1 MSAGPPDEIFCFSKA
16 ISVLETNHYTNY
28 TLTLL
33 YSNRDSKS
41 FTFVVIQPSD
51 PTSPINFKVSECSS
65 STATI
70 TWTAGLSGNAPTK
83 RQAFHVLYYE
93 RESVRSSELQM
104 NITTTYSSN
113 SKWLTNG
120 SENEML
126 SAQLDDL
133 KPGTQYEFAL
143 YAENDN
149 GGKSN
154 LTNSVN
160 CTTKPLSRPIS
171 TYHYRTDHSTT
182 EQITISTTR
191 VCTSLFIVQYMGIT
205 KLNKNVIYLNILHPY
220 SYIHKYTNTM
230 VFIINIHVYRA
241 VARVLLVG
249 GGKMGQYKFINR
261 NFSAESRK
269 IVLLIFKPFKTSKNS
284 SY

>member
-1 MSAGPPDEIFCFSKA
+1 MQTRFSRLKHNFIKSPNLNSQINLTICVRNNPPLGDYPNSIWNTSIGTTDANMSAGPPDEIFCFSKA

-28 TLTLL
+28 TLTLS

-70 TWTAGLSGNAPTK
+70 IWTAGLSGNAPTK
-83 RQAFHVLYYE
+83 RQAFHILYYE
-93 RESVRSSELQM
+93 RDSVRSSELQK
-104 NITTTYSSN
+104 NIATSNSSN

-154 LTNSVN
+154 LTNSAN

-182 EQITISTTR
+182 EQIISSTTR
-191 VCTSLFIVQYMGIT
+191 VCTSLFIVQYISIT
-205 KLNKNVIYLNILHPY
+205 K
-220 SYIHKYTNTM
+220 
-230 VFIINIHVYRA
+230 
-241 VARVLLVG
+241 
-249 GGKMGQYKFINR
+249 
-261 NFSAESRK
+261 
-269 IVLLIFKPFKTSKNS
+269 
-284 SY
+284 

>member
-1 MSAGPPDEIFCFSKA
+1 MSAGPLDEIFCFSKV

-28 TLTLL
+28 TLTLS

-51 PTSPINFKVSECSS
+51 PTSPLNFKVSECSS

-70 TWTAGLSGNAPTK
+70 TWTAGFSGNAPTK
-83 RQAFHVLYYE
+83 RQAFHILYYE
-93 RESVRSSELQM
+93 RDSVRSSKLQM
-104 NITTTYSSN
+104 NIATTYFSN

-133 KPGTQYEFAL
+133 KPGTQYEFVL

-154 LTNSVN
+154 LTNSVS
-160 CTTKPLSRPIS
+160 CTTKPLPRPIG
-171 TYHYRTDHSTT
+171 T
-182 EQITISTTR
+182 
-191 VCTSLFIVQYMGIT
+191 
-205 KLNKNVIYLNILHPY
+205 
-220 SYIHKYTNTM
+220 
-230 VFIINIHVYRA
+230 
-241 VARVLLVG
+241 LL
-249 GGKMGQYKFINR
+249 YK
-261 NFSAESRK
+261 
-269 IVLLIFKPFKTSKNS
+269 
-284 SY
+284 